1 MYSSNGLSVEDFSM
15 SQMEEPAAG
24 KQKQPRRDASISRR
38 NFVRRTAAV
47 AAFTIVP
54 RHVLG
59 GSGYVPP
66 SRKLNIAG
74 IGVGGQGGGDINNVA
89 TENIVALCDVDQT
102 RAADTFKRFPKAA
115 KYSDFRKMLEKE
127 DKNIDAIVIATPDHV
142 HAAATMMA
150 IKMGKHVYCEKPLTY
165 SVYEARKVTNTARQ
179 TGVATQMGNQGH
191 SGEGIRLICEWIW
204 DGAIG
209 PVRQAHVWTTHA
221 VWPQGMERP
230 KETPPVPQTLDWDLW
245 LGPAPYRPYNPAYLP
260 MLWRGW
266 WDFGTGALGDMG
278 CHNLDPVFFAL
289 KLGYPTS
296 IEASCSIFVPTVT
309 WDKPFNTEAYPQ
321 ASIVRYEFPQRDKL
335 PPVEIIW
342 YDGGLMPPRPK
353 ELEPGRRLGDKLGGA
368 IFIGDKGT
376 LICNSYGNEPRLIP
390 ETKMKNY
397 QRPPKSIPRSPG
409 HQREWVE
416 ACKGGKPAGSNFEY
430 AGLLTEVVL
439 LGNIAVRMS
448 LQLQEKGVRLTY
460 DPSGMKITNLPEAN
474 AFIQRQYRQGW
485 TL

>member
-1 MYSSNGLSVEDFSM
+1 V
-15 SQMEEPAAG
+15 
-24 KQKQPRRDASISRR
+24 SRR
-38 NFVRRTAAV
+38 EFVGGALAAT
-47 AAFTIVP
+47 AAFTVIP

-59 GSGYVPP
+59 SPANTPP
-66 SRKLNIAG
+66 SEKLNIAG
-74 IGVGGQGGGDINNVA
+74 IGVGGQGAGVLNA
-89 TENIVALCDVDQT
+89 LSSENIVALCDVD
-102 RAADTFKRFPKAA
+102 RGHAADTFKKYPNSTR
-115 KYSDFRKMLEKE
+115 YSDFRKMLEKE
-127 DKNIDAIVIATPDHV
+127 DKKIDAVVVATPDHT

-165 SVYEARKVTNTARQ
+165 SVFEARKVTEAARQ
-179 TGVATQMGNQGH
+179 ARVATQMGNQGH

-221 VWPQGMERP
+221 VWPQGMDRP
-230 KETPPVPQTLDWDLW
+230 KETPPVPDTLDWDLW
-245 LGPAPYRPYNPAYLP
+245 LGPAPYRPYHPAYLP
-260 MLWRGW
+260 TLWRGW

-278 CHNLDPVFFAL
+278 CHNYDPVFLAL

-309 WDKPFNTEAYPQ
+309 WDKPFNTESYPQ
-321 ASIVRYEFPQRDKL
+321 ASIVRYEFPAREGM
-335 PPVEIIW
+335 PAVEVIW

-353 ELEPGRRLGDKLGGA
+353 ELEPGRRLGDKLGGV
-368 IFIGDKGT
+368 IIIGEKGT
-376 LICNSYGNEPRLIP
+376 LICGSYGSDPRLIP
-390 ETKMKNY
+390 EPRMRDY
-397 QRPPKSIPRSPG
+397 QRPAKSIPRSTG
-409 HQREWVE
+409 HQQEWID

-448 LQLQEKGVRLTY
+448 LQLQEKGVKLSY
-460 DPSGMKITNLPEAN
+460 DPASMKITNLPQAN
-474 AFIQRQYRQGW
+474 EYLHRTYREGW